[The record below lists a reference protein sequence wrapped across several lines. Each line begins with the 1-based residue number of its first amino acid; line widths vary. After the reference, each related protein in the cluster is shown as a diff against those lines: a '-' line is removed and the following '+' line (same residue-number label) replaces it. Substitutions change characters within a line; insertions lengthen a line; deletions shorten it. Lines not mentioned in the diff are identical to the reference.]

1 MSIRKGAAA
10 NDPPEVT
17 AKLGKTINRLR
28 RAYNYSLGDL
38 SEQSGVAKS
47 IISQIE
53 KNETNPT
60 LGTIYKL
67 ARALNA
73 PIEEILS
80 GEDAPALI
88 EKLGPSG
95 TPLLVSD
102 DGRCRL
108 RIVGWIKTVEL
119 VQWYYFEAEPG
130 GVLESEP
137 HPAGSVENLTLLSG
151 SVGIVSGTSNSSFRP
166 ARRPVMQAIVRTVSS
181 IRGTLWRRRSWSIC
195 LVRSPQQVNRSNA
208 ARPDARPSILNVRP
222 AVPVHSE

>member
-1 MSIRKGAAA
+1 MSMRKGT
-10 NDPPEVT
+10 PGHQTPEVT

-73 PIEEILS
+73 PIEEILR

-95 TPLLVSD
+95 TPLLISD

-108 RIVGWIKTVEL
+108 RIIGWIKMIEL

-137 HPAGSVENLTLLSG
+137 HPAGSVENLTLLTGSLSVTSG
-151 SVGIVSGTSNSSFRP
+151 DEEFSLAAGETARYAGDRPHRIVNDGAVIAT
-166 ARRPVMQAIVRTVSS
+166 AIMVNLLGAVAAAGQSLD
-181 IRGTLWRRRSWSIC
+181 RG
-195 LVRSPQQVNRSNA
+195 
-208 ARPDARPSILNVRP
+208 
-222 AVPVHSE
+222 AV

>member
-1 MSIRKGAAA
+1 MRKGISMAE
-10 NDPPEVT
+10 PPNMA

-60 LGTIYKL
+60 LGTLYKL
-67 ARALNA
+67 AKALNS
-73 PIEEILS
+73 PIEDMLR
-80 GEDAPALI
+80 GEETPALL

-95 TPLLVSD
+95 TPLLTSD

-108 RIVGWIKTVEL
+108 RIIGWIKTVEL
-119 VQWYYFEAEPG
+119 VQWYYLEAEPG

-137 HPAGSVENLTLLSG
+137 HPAGSIENLTMLAGAVSVTSGDEQFQITAGETARYAGDRPHRIVNNGDVLATALMVNLLGPLAAAGQS
-151 SVGIVSGTSNSSFRP
+151 
-166 ARRPVMQAIVRTVSS
+166 
-181 IRGTLWRRRSWSIC
+181 LERS
-195 LVRSPQQVNRSNA
+195 A
-208 ARPDARPSILNVRP
+208 A
-222 AVPVHSE
+222 

>member
-1 MSIRKGAAA
+1 MTE
-10 NDPPEVT
+10 PPNMA

-60 LGTIYKL
+60 LGTLYKL
-67 ARALNA
+67 AKALNS
-73 PIEEILS
+73 PIEDMLR
-80 GEDAPALI
+80 GEETPALV

-95 TPLLVSD
+95 TPLLMSD

-108 RIVGWIKTVEL
+108 RIIGWIKTVEL
-119 VQWYYFEAEPG
+119 VQWYYLEAEPG

-137 HPAGSVENLTLLSG
+137 HPAGSIENLTVLAG
-151 SVGIVSGTSNSSFRP
+151 
-166 ARRPVMQAIVRTVSS
+166 TVSVTS
-181 IRGTLWRRRSWSIC
+181 GAEQFQVAAGETARYAGDRPHRIVNTGDGLATALMVNLLGPLAAAGQSLERS
-195 LVRSPQQVNRSNA
+195 A
-208 ARPDARPSILNVRP
+208 A
-222 AVPVHSE
+222 

>member
-1 MSIRKGAAA
+1 MRKGISMTE
-10 NDPPEVT
+10 PPNMA

-60 LGTIYKL
+60 LGTLYKL
-67 ARALNA
+67 AKALNS
-73 PIEEILS
+73 PIEEMLR
-80 GEDAPALI
+80 GEETPALV

-95 TPLLVSD
+95 TPLLMSD

-108 RIVGWIKTVEL
+108 RIIGWIKTVEL
-119 VQWYYFEAEPG
+119 VQWYYLEAEPG

-137 HPAGSVENLTLLSG
+137 HPAGSIENLTVLAGAVSVTSGDEQFQVTAGETARYAGDRPHRIVNTGDVLATALMVNLLGPLAAAGLS
-151 SVGIVSGTSNSSFRP
+151 
-166 ARRPVMQAIVRTVSS
+166 
-181 IRGTLWRRRSWSIC
+181 LERS
-195 LVRSPQQVNRSNA
+195 A
-208 ARPDARPSILNVRP
+208 A
-222 AVPVHSE
+222 

>member
-1 MSIRKGAAA
+1 MSMRKGAPTSE
-10 NDPPEVT
+10 PPEVT

-60 LGTIYKL
+60 LGTLYKL

-73 PIEEILS
+73 PIDQILR

-95 TPLLVSD
+95 TPLLISD

-108 RIVGWIKTVEL
+108 RIIGWIKTIEL

-137 HPAGSVENLTLLSG
+137 HPAGSVENLTLLTGAVSVTSGGEEFALAAGETARYAGDRPHRIVNNG
-151 SVGIVSGTSNSSFRP
+151 SVLASAIMVNLLG
-166 ARRPVMQAIVRTVSS
+166 PVAAAGQSLE
-181 IRGTLWRRRSWSIC
+181 RG
-195 LVRSPQQVNRSNA
+195 A
-208 ARPDARPSILNVRP
+208 A
-222 AVPVHSE
+222 

>member
-1 MSIRKGAAA
+1 MSMRKGTAPDDA
-10 NDPPEVT
+10 PQVT

-60 LGTIYKL
+60 LSTVYKL
-67 ARALNA
+67 ARALNS
-73 PIEEILS
+73 PIEEILR

-88 EKLGPSG
+88 EKLGPAG

-102 DGRCRL
+102 DGLCRL
-108 RIVGWIKTVEL
+108 RIAGWIKTVEL

-151 SVGIVSGTSNSSFRP
+151 SVSIIVGDEEFSLAVGETARYAGDRP
-166 ARRPVMQAIVRTVSS
+166 HRIANTGNKPASAIMVNLLGPVSAAGQSLE
-181 IRGTLWRRRSWSIC
+181 RG
-195 LVRSPQQVNRSNA
+195 A
-208 ARPDARPSILNVRP
+208 A
-222 AVPVHSE
+222 

>member
-1 MSIRKGAAA
+1 MSMRKGAASS
-10 NDPPEVT
+10 DSPEVT

-80 GEDAPALI
+80 GGDSPALI

-108 RIVGWIKTVEL
+108 RIIGWIKTVEL

-137 HPAGSVENLTLLSG
+137 HPAGSVENLTLLKG
-151 SVGIVSGTSNSSFRP
+151 FVRVVSGDEAFQLSEGETARYAGDRP
-166 ARRPVMQAIVRTVSS
+166 HRIVNDGDTPASGIMVNLLGPVAAAGQSLD
-181 IRGTLWRRRSWSIC
+181 RG
-195 LVRSPQQVNRSNA
+195 A
-208 ARPDARPSILNVRP
+208 A
-222 AVPVHSE
+222 

>member
-1 MSIRKGAAA
+1 MSMRKGISMAE
-10 NDPPEVT
+10 PPNMA

-60 LGTIYKL
+60 LGTLYKL
-67 ARALNA
+67 AKALNS
-73 PIEEILS
+73 PIEDMLR
-80 GEDAPALI
+80 GEESPALV

-95 TPLLVSD
+95 TPLLMSD

-108 RIVGWIKTVEL
+108 RIIGWIKTVEL
-119 VQWYYFEAEPG
+119 VQWYYLEAEPG

-137 HPAGSVENLTLLSG
+137 HPAGSIENLTVLAG
-151 SVGIVSGTSNSSFRP
+151 SVLVTSGDEQFQVATGETARYAGDRPHRIVNSGDVLATALMVNLLG
-166 ARRPVMQAIVRTVSS
+166 PVAAAGLS
-181 IRGTLWRRRSWSIC
+181 LERS
-195 LVRSPQQVNRSNA
+195 A
-208 ARPDARPSILNVRP
+208 A
-222 AVPVHSE
+222 

>member
-1 MSIRKGAAA
+1 MSMRKEPQAENA
-10 NDPPEVT
+10 PQLT
-17 AKLGKTINRLR
+17 MKLGKTINRLR

-73 PIEEILS
+73 PIEEILR
-80 GEDAPALI
+80 GEDAPALV

-95 TPLLVSD
+95 TPLLVSE

-108 RIVGWIKTVEL
+108 RIIGWIKTVEL
-119 VQWYYFEAEPG
+119 VQWYHFEAEPTASHREYGRYAGDSADGQPAWAG
-130 GVLESEP
+130 G
-137 HPAGSVENLTLLSG
+137 GG
-151 SVGIVSGTSNSSFRP
+151 
-166 ARRPVMQAIVRTVSS
+166 RPVA
-181 IRGTLWRRRSWSIC
+181 GTRRKLKS
-195 LVRSPQQVNRSNA
+195 LK
-208 ARPDARPSILNVRP
+208 PSGKGGI
-222 AVPVHSE
+222 

>member
-1 MSIRKGAAA
+1 MSIRKGGPGAESH
-10 NDPPEVT
+10 DVT

-38 SEQSGVAKS
+38 SDQSGVAKS

-60 LGTIYKL
+60 LGTLYKL

-73 PIEEILS
+73 PIEEILR

-88 EKLGPSG
+88 EKLGPAG
-95 TPLLVSD
+95 TPQLVSD

-108 RIVGWIKTVEL
+108 RIIGWIRTVEL

-137 HPAGSVENLTLLSG
+137 HPAGSVENLTVMSG
-151 SVGIVSGTSNSSFRP
+151 AVTVSVGEDQFQVVSGETARYAGDRP
-166 ARRPVMQAIVRTVSS
+166 HRIVNEGATLATALMVNLLGPVAAAGQSLD
-181 IRGTLWRRRSWSIC
+181 RGAT
-195 LVRSPQQVNRSNA
+195 
-208 ARPDARPSILNVRP
+208 
-222 AVPVHSE
+222 

>member
-1 MSIRKGAAA
+1 MRKGGPAAEA
-10 NDPPEVT
+10 PNMS

-60 LGTIYKL
+60 LGTLYKL
-67 ARALNA
+67 ARALNS
-73 PIEEILS
+73 PIEEILR
-80 GEDAPALI
+80 GEESPALI

-95 TPLLVSD
+95 TPLLMSD

-108 RIVGWIKTVEL
+108 RIIGWIKTVEL

-137 HPAGSVENLTLLSG
+137 HPAGSVENLTLLTG
-151 SVGIVSGTSNSSFRP
+151 SVTVTSGDEQFQVSAGETARYAGDRPHRIVNDGDAP
-166 ARRPVMQAIVRTVSS
+166 ATALMVNLLGPIAAAGQSLE
-181 IRGTLWRRRSWSIC
+181 RG
-195 LVRSPQQVNRSNA
+195 A
-208 ARPDARPSILNVRP
+208 A
-222 AVPVHSE
+222 

>member
-1 MSIRKGAAA
+1 MTE
-10 NDPPEVT
+10 PPNMA

-60 LGTIYKL
+60 LGTLYKL
-67 ARALNA
+67 AKALNS
-73 PIEEILS
+73 PIEDMLR
-80 GEDAPALI
+80 GEESPALI

-95 TPLLVSD
+95 TPLLMSD

-108 RIVGWIKTVEL
+108 RIIGWIKTVEL

-137 HPAGSVENLTLLSG
+137 HPAGSIENLSVLAG
-151 SVGIVSGTSNSSFRP
+151 SVSVTSGDEQFQVMAGETARYAGDRPHRIVNTGDVP
-166 ARRPVMQAIVRTVSS
+166 ATALMVNLLGPLAAAGQSME
-181 IRGTLWRRRSWSIC
+181 RS
-195 LVRSPQQVNRSNA
+195 A
-208 ARPDARPSILNVRP
+208 A
-222 AVPVHSE
+222 

>member
-1 MSIRKGAAA
+1 MRKGISMTE
-10 NDPPEVT
+10 PPNMA

-60 LGTIYKL
+60 LGTLYKL
-67 ARALNA
+67 AKALNS
-73 PIEEILS
+73 PIEDMLR
-80 GEDAPALI
+80 GEEAPALV

-95 TPLLVSD
+95 TPLLMSD

-108 RIVGWIKTVEL
+108 RIIGWIKTVEL
-119 VQWYYFEAEPG
+119 VQWYHLEAEPG

-137 HPAGSVENLTLLSG
+137 HPAGSIENLTVLAG
-151 SVGIVSGTSNSSFRP
+151 
-166 ARRPVMQAIVRTVSS
+166 TVSVTS
-181 IRGTLWRRRSWSIC
+181 GDEQFQVTAGETARYAGDRPHRIVNTGDVLATALMVNLLGPVAAAGQSLERS
-195 LVRSPQQVNRSNA
+195 A
-208 ARPDARPSILNVRP
+208 A
-222 AVPVHSE
+222 

>member
-1 MSIRKGAAA
+1 MRKGISMTE
-10 NDPPEVT
+10 PPNMA

-60 LGTIYKL
+60 LGTLYKL
-67 ARALNA
+67 AKALNS
-73 PIEEILS
+73 PIEEMLR
-80 GEDAPALI
+80 GEEAPALV

-95 TPLLVSD
+95 TPLLMSD

-108 RIVGWIKTVEL
+108 RIIGWIKTVEL
-119 VQWYYFEAEPG
+119 VQWYHFEAEPG

-137 HPAGSVENLTLLSG
+137 HPAGSIENLTVLAG
-151 SVGIVSGTSNSSFRP
+151 
-166 ARRPVMQAIVRTVSS
+166 TVSVTS
-181 IRGTLWRRRSWSIC
+181 GDEQFQVTAGETARYAGDRPHRIVNNGDVLVTALMVNLLGPVAAAGLSLERS
-195 LVRSPQQVNRSNA
+195 A
-208 ARPDARPSILNVRP
+208 A
-222 AVPVHSE
+222 

>member
-1 MSIRKGAAA
+1 MSIRTGRSAEEG
-10 NDPPEVT
+10 PQLTV
-17 AKLGKTINRLR
+17 KLGKTINRLR

-60 LGTIYKL
+60 LSTIYKL
-67 ARALNA
+67 ARALNS
-73 PIEEILS
+73 PIEEILR

-108 RIVGWIKTVEL
+108 RIIGWIKTVEL
-119 VQWYYFEAEPG
+119 VQWYHFEAEPG

-137 HPAGSVENLTLLSG
+137 HPAGSIENLTLLSG
-151 SVGIVSGTSNSSFRP
+151 AVSVEVGDEVFRVSAGETARYAGDRPHRIVNEGSEVASALMVNLLG
-166 ARRPVMQAIVRTVSS
+166 PVAAAGQSLE
-181 IRGTLWRRRSWSIC
+181 RG
-195 LVRSPQQVNRSNA
+195 A
-208 ARPDARPSILNVRP
+208 A
-222 AVPVHSE
+222 

>member
-1 MSIRKGAAA
+1 MSIRKGGPSAESL
-10 NDPPEVT
+10 DVT

-38 SEQSGVAKS
+38 SDQSGVAKS

-60 LGTIYKL
+60 LGTLYKL

-73 PIEEILS
+73 PIEEILR
-80 GEDAPALI
+80 GEDTPALI
-88 EKLGPSG
+88 EKLGPAG
-95 TPLLVSD
+95 TPQLVSD

-108 RIVGWIKTVEL
+108 RIIGWIRTVEL

-137 HPAGSVENLTLLSG
+137 HPAGSVENLTLMSG
-151 SVGIVSGTSNSSFRP
+151 AVTVSVGDDQFQVVSGETARYAGDRP
-166 ARRPVMQAIVRTVSS
+166 HRIVNEGATLATALMVNLLGPVAAAGQSLD
-181 IRGTLWRRRSWSIC
+181 RGAT
-195 LVRSPQQVNRSNA
+195 
-208 ARPDARPSILNVRP
+208 
-222 AVPVHSE
+222 

>member
-1 MSIRKGAAA
+1 MA
-10 NDPPEVT
+10 

-60 LGTIYKL
+60 LGTLYKL
-67 ARALNA
+67 ARALGA
-73 PIEEILS
+73 PIEDILR
-80 GEDAPALI
+80 GEEAPALI

-95 TPLLVSD
+95 TPVLLSD

-108 RIVGWIKTVEL
+108 RIIGWIKSVEL

-137 HPAGSVENLTLLSG
+137 HPAGSVENLTVLRGTVSVTSG
-151 SVGIVSGTSNSSFRP
+151 DETFHRRHRRDR
-166 ARRPVMQAIVRTVSS
+166 ALCRRPSAPHRQ
-181 IRGTLWRRRSWSIC
+181 
-195 LVRSPQQVNRSNA
+195 
-208 ARPDARPSILNVRP
+208 
-222 AVPVHSE
+222 

>member
-1 MSIRKGAAA
+1 MSMRKEPQAENA
-10 NDPPEVT
+10 PQLT
-17 AKLGKTINRLR
+17 MKLGKTINRLR

-73 PIEEILS
+73 PIEEILR
-80 GEDAPALI
+80 GEDAPALV

-95 TPLLVSD
+95 TPLLVSE

-108 RIVGWIKTVEL
+108 RIIGWIKTVEL
-119 VQWYYFEAEPG
+119 VQWYHFEAEPG
-130 GVLESEP
+130 GMLESDP
-137 HPAGSVENLTLLSG
+137 HPAGSIENLTLLTG
-151 SVGIVSGTSNSSFRP
+151 NVTVEVGEEAFQLAAGETARYCGDRPHRIVNTGDTLATALMVNLLG
-166 ARRPVMQAIVRTVSS
+166 PVAAAGQSLE
-181 IRGTLWRRRSWSIC
+181 RGAS
-195 LVRSPQQVNRSNA
+195 
-208 ARPDARPSILNVRP
+208 
-222 AVPVHSE
+222 